1 MCSVAFG
8 FDGFYTARLVIELLE
23 VLFFIEIIQNFFT
36 AYKDTET
43 FESVYSVKRIAINY
57 ILNGQFFL
65 HILAAFPYQLMTR
78 NDGDPEE
85 HVLRNWLML
94 K

>member
-1 MCSVAFG
+1 
-8 FDGFYTARLVIELLE
+8 LLE
-23 VLFFIEIIQNFFT
+23 VLFFIEILQNFFT

-78 NDGDPEE
+78 NDGDPYE